1 MIERPLD
8 LDAIAAFVCIAELD
22 SFTRAAEAM
31 RTTQAAISLK
41 LKRLEARLGCRLVE
55 RTPRYVRLSA
65 RGAAF
70 LEHARELLEAQDRA
84 LAEFAGTRQRLTIGI
99 SDHVAGPELPALI
112 ARMNA
117 QDPQLLIDIR
127 IGSSGDLI
135 QSFDRRELDTVI
147 VRLHNGRSDG
157 EILTEEKFGW
167 FAAPSWRHRAGE
179 PLPVATLAEPCGVR
193 AMAAKLLDAAGVP
206 WTEIFVGGGVA
217 AVAAAV
223 TAGLGVAALAPRM
236 LPFGAIDVGPK
247 LGLPDLPRLPVLL
260 HTRVKD
266 GRPRDA
272 LAALAAAFRSVVR
285 GARATPAK
293 KGRKKIDGRKAML
306 LPIPGKRT
314 AQAETGKGARAGAI
328 KRKAG

>member
-1 MIERPLD
+1 MAERPLD
-8 LDAIAAFVCIAELD
+8 LDAVQAFVHIAELG

-31 RTTQAAISLK
+31 RTTQAAVSLK

-55 RTPRYVRLSA
+55 RTPRYVELSA
-65 RGAAF
+65 RGTAF
-70 LEHARELLEAQDRA
+70 VEHARELLEAHDRA
-84 LAEFAGTRQRLTIGI
+84 LTAFAGARRRLTIGI

-117 QDPQLLIDIR
+117 QDPKLLIEIR
-127 IGSSGDLI
+127 IGSSGDLL

-147 VRLHNGRSDG
+147 VRLHAGRSDG
-157 EILTEEKFGW
+157 EIITEEKFGW
-167 FAAPSWRHRAGE
+167 FAGPGWQHRADE

-193 AMAAKLLDAAGVP
+193 VMSSRLLDEAGVP

-223 TAGLGVAALAPRM
+223 MAGLGVAALSPRM
-236 LPFGAIDVGPK
+236 LPFGALDVGAR

-260 HTRVKD
+260 HTRVGD

-272 LAALAAAFRSVVR
+272 LAALSAAFRSAVR
-285 GARATPAK
+285 G
-293 KGRKKIDGRKAML
+293 
-306 LPIPGKRT
+306 
-314 AQAETGKGARAGAI
+314 
-328 KRKAG
+328 